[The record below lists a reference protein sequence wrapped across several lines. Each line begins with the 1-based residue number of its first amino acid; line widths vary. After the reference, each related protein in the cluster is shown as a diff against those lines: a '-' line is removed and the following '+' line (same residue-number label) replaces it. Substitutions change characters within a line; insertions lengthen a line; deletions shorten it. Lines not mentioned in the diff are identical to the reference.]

1 MDDPAFILYAKVACG
16 QVPSSFVLMI
26 TMPHAADT
34 LLGERAHTRCA
45 HEQQQGFDGSRLL
58 RYRFSHPLYMQFG
71 EAAASSV
78 TISKP
83 EAAVPI
89 AKESKMGFATN
100 AIHGGQEPGPA
111 TGAIVAPIYQTS
123 TYVYDELGKNK
134 GYDYARTNHPN
145 RKALE
150 RTIAKLEDGHSAYV
164 FTSGMAGID
173 AVFRLL
179 RPGDHV
185 VLSEAVYGGVFRLS
199 TQLLVHFGLE
209 FSFVDTSS
217 EAAVVSAFRPNT
229 KMLYIET
236 PTNPT
241 MRIADIA
248 ALAKV
253 ASQRNI
259 TVVVDNTF
267 LSPYLQRPIELG
279 AHIVVHSMTK
289 YLNGHSDST
298 GGAVV
303 LTRKE
308 DAEKI
313 YFIQRSAGSGL
324 APMDCF
330 LISRGIKTLAVR
342 MLQHNA
348 NGLVVARHLDTHP
361 KVQKVLYPGLTSHP
375 QHEIAR
381 RQQKGPGGMLSFDL
395 GSLEAA
401 RRLLNHVKLCA
412 LVESLGGVESLISLP
427 ALMTHASMPQK
438 VRERVGITEGLVRLS
453 VGIEDAGDIIAD
465 LDQALHHV

>member
-1 MDDPAFILYAKVACG
+1 
-16 QVPSSFVLMI
+16 
-26 TMPHAADT
+26 
-34 LLGERAHTRCA
+34 
-45 HEQQQGFDGSRLL
+45 
-58 RYRFSHPLYMQFG
+58 
-71 EAAASSV
+71 
-78 TISKP
+78 
-83 EAAVPI
+83 
-89 AKESKMGFATN
+89 MGFATN
-100 AIHGGQEPGPA
+100 AIHVGQEPDPA

-123 TYVYDELGKNK
+123 TYVNEELGKYK
-134 GYDYARTNHPN
+134 DGYDYARTNHPN

-217 EAAVVSAFRPNT
+217 SDAVVSAFRPNT

-248 ALAKV
+248 ALAKL

-313 YFIQRSAGSGL
+313 YFIQRSAGAGL

-361 KVQKVLYPGLTSHP
+361 KVQKVLYPGLASHP

-412 LVESLGGVESLISLP
+412 LAESLGGVESLISLP
-427 ALMTHASMPQK
+427 ALMTHASMPQE

-453 VGIEDAGDIIAD
+453 VGIEDADDIIAD

>member
-1 MDDPAFILYAKVACG
+1 
-16 QVPSSFVLMI
+16 
-26 TMPHAADT
+26 
-34 LLGERAHTRCA
+34 
-45 HEQQQGFDGSRLL
+45 
-58 RYRFSHPLYMQFG
+58 
-71 EAAASSV
+71 
-78 TISKP
+78 
-83 EAAVPI
+83 
-89 AKESKMGFATN
+89 MGFATN
-100 AIHGGQEPGPA
+100 AIHVGQEPDPA

-123 TYVYDELGKNK
+123 TYVNEELGKNK

-150 RTIAKLEDGHSAYV
+150 RTIAKLEEGHSAYV

-185 VLSEAVYGGVFRLS
+185 VVSEAVYGGVFRLS

-217 EAAVVSAFRPNT
+217 ADAVLLAFRPNT

-241 MRIADIA
+241 LRVADIA
-248 ALAKV
+248 ALAKL
-253 ASQRNI
+253 ANQRNI

-303 LTRKE
+303 LTRPE
-308 DAEKI
+308 DGEKI

-348 NGLVVARHLDTHP
+348 NGLMVARHLDAHP
-361 KVQKVLYPGLTSHP
+361 KVRKVYYPGLANHP
-375 QHEIAR
+375 QHEVAR
-381 RQQKGPGGMLSFDL
+381 RQQKGPGGMLSFEL

-401 RRLLNHVKLCA
+401 RRFLNNVKLCSLA
-412 LVESLGGVESLISLP
+412 ESLGGVETLISLP
-427 ALMTHASMPQK
+427 ALMTHASMPPE
-438 VRERVGITEGLVRLS
+438 VRERVGITDGLVRLS
-453 VGIEDAGDIIAD
+453 VGIEDAEDIIAD
-465 LDQALHHV
+465 LDQALLYT